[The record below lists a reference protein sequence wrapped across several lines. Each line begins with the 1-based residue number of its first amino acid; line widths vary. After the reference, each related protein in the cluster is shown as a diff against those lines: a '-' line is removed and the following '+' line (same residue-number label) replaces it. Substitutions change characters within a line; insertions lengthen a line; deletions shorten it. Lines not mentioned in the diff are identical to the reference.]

1 MTTPVETVRDPLNTI
16 KWVVALVLLASATVL
31 SRYLPDMSPALRLL
45 MMLGLGLV
53 ALVLVFTTI
62 QGRRFVDLLRQAQVE
77 VRKVVWPTR
86 PETTQTTL
94 IVLGVVLVM
103 SLLLWGMDSLFGFA
117 ISGVIG

>member
-1 MTTPVETVRDPLNTI
+1 MTTPVETGRDPLNTI
-16 KWVVALVLLASATVL
+16 KWLVALVLLASATVL